1 MIERGNIY
9 KMQYDG
15 YTHPTKFVVLYV
27 SDRLITI
34 MHLNRQDDPI
44 IGTNAAINRIET
56 RNLTWFYNNDAVL
69 DGRMKRSEYMKILH
83 LMTDLFSG
91 VLKYSQENRQYYYS
105 KNDLVNNQEL
115 ADTVDTDSEESAAE
129 NESSIQEEDSLEGD
143 SDESENSE
151 ILEED
156 HTLEK
161 EIDSGS
167 VSSPLYDIMSSINEN
182 QSNSYRRSSGT
193 TRRKS
198 QDARNDFSKYYR
210 KFTLNEVE
218 TIALSNVNVVSARF
232 NVPNK
237 LAYVMIRNAKEI
249 VGIADVSERKYSNS
263 YVSYFEDG
271 YDDQKIAELTG
282 SPVWLIKQCR
292 AKWEVNSNA
301 SSENVEDCEKHLQ
314 SLSVEE
320 LAKDIEM
327 TATEFAIKYS
337 ISYENARSI
346 IINTRQNILAKN
358 IYYLAFGAVVFN
370 EEDFKSEIEFGQK
383 AMQYKNRY
391 NSNKLYAYIYS
402 KLSAIRTIYEKT
414 FDDHSKIISGEL
426 PIPLDLPRNQ
436 VSLFMSALT
445 KRFSGFSRTLKLMC
459 ELDSV
464 KKYANMGDVA
474 NTALYM
480 LEPDYSNV
488 KRAILRAGVPIDQ
501 FIMNFDL

>member
-1 MIERGNIY
+1 MVERGNIY

-27 SDRLITI
+27 TDRLVTI
-34 MHLNRQDDPI
+34 MHLNHQDDPV

-56 RNLTWFYNNDAVL
+56 RKLTWFYNNNAVL

-115 ADTVDTDSEESAAE
+115 ADTADTDSEESAAE
-129 NESSIQEEDSLEGD
+129 NESSIQEEDSLEED
-143 SDESENSE
+143 SEESENS
-151 ILEED
+151 D
-156 HTLEK
+156 SEK
-161 EIDSGS
+161 EINSGS

-182 QSNSYRRSSGT
+182 SSNSYRRSSGT
-193 TRRKS
+193 AKRKS
-198 QDARNDFSKYYR
+198 QDMKNDFSEYYR
-210 KFTLNEVE
+210 KFTLDEVE
-218 TIALSNVNVVSARF
+218 TIALSNANIVSSRF
-232 NVPNK
+232 NVPNR

-249 VGIADVSERKYSNS
+249 VGMADVSDRKWSNS

-282 SPVWLIKQCR
+282 RPIWLIKQCR
-292 AKWEVNSNA
+292 TKWELNSNA
-301 SSENVEDCEKHLQ
+301 SLENVETCEKHLQ
-314 SLSVEE
+314 DLSIAE
-320 LAKDIEM
+320 LAKDIEIPVAKF
-327 TATEFAIKYS
+327 ATKYN
-337 ISYENARSI
+337 ISYDNARSI

-445 KRFSGFSRTLKLMC
+445 KRFSGSPRTLKLMC

-488 KRAILRAGVPIDQ
+488 KRAILRAGVPTDQ